1 MTVRSSRR
9 RAGTPATNRQVALAA
24 CRRLRALR
32 EWLRGYLHEDY
43 AAEYGGAAGAAVAFC
58 RDASP
63 AERRRLR
70 ADWHAFRALTEGWP
84 VDDVA
89 VILTTGLGGSWIPS
103 SARELAAVGHA
114 LDASCPE

>member
-9 RAGTPATNRQVALAA
+9 RVGTPAADRKVALAA
-24 CRRLRALR
+24 CRRLVALR
-32 EWLRGYLHEDY
+32 AWLRGYLHEDY
-43 AAEYGGAAGAAVAFC
+43 AAEYGGAAGAVRAFC
-58 RDASP
+58 REASP

-70 ADWHAFRALTEGWP
+70 AAWHAFRALTEGWP

-89 VILTTGLGGSWIPS
+89 VMLTTELGGSWIPS
-103 SARELAAVGHA
+103 SARDLAAVGRA